1 MKSLPFMASLTA
13 LVLIFSV
20 INCNAQEKIDK
31 ELWKKALEIHGKAIV
46 IDTHADTPMGML
58 REGFDIGKRS
68 DKGHIDLIRMKE
80 GGLDAL
86 FMAAYVSQSLA
97 DKDPARNALELI
109 DVIYQQV
116 EANADKAEMAFSPQ
130 DIRKLH
136 KEGKIA
142 ILIGMENGIPIEK
155 SLGLLRI
162 FYRLGVRYMTLCH
175 SGTNFICDSS
185 TDKPQWNGVS
195 DFGKKVIQEMNNLGM
210 MIDVSHISD
219 DSFRD
224 VLELS
229 KAPVIA
235 SHSCCR
241 AISNAKRNLTDEMI
255 KALAKKGGVIQIAYV
270 PDFLSQ
276 EYMEQSEKK
285 QKELEPTIEELR
297 KKYKDNQKELYAHI
311 MELYQQ
317 NPIPL
322 PPASII
328 VDHIDHVVKL
338 VGADHV
344 GLGSDFDGTFA
355 VPEGLEDVSKLPIIT
370 YHLLKRGYK
379 EEDIVKILGGNLL
392 RVFAEVQ
399 KVAQH
404 AK

>member
-1 MKSLPFMASLTA
+1 MKNLPFMAGLTA
-13 LVLIFSV
+13 LVVIFSV

-31 ELWKKALEIHGKAIV
+31 ELWKKALEINGKAIV
-46 IDTHADTPMGML
+46 IDTHADTPMRML
-58 REGFDIGKRS
+58 REDFDIGKRS

-86 FMAAYVSQSLA
+86 FMAAYVSQNLA
-97 DKDPARNALELI
+97 DKNPAHHALELI

-116 EANADKAEMAFSPQ
+116 EANADKAGMAFSPQ
-130 DIRKLH
+130 DIRRLH

-155 SLGLLRI
+155 SLRLLRI

-175 SGTNFICDSS
+175 SGANFICDSS
-185 TDKPQWNGVS
+185 TDKPKWNGVS
-195 DFGKKVIQEMNNLGM
+195 DFGKKVIREMNNLGM
-210 MIDVSHISD
+210 MIDVSHLSD
-219 DSFRD
+219 DSFWD

-241 AISNAKRNLTDEMI
+241 AISNAERNLTDDMI

-276 EYMEQSEKK
+276 EYKEQSEKK
-285 QKELEPTIEELR
+285 QKELKPKIDELR
-297 KKYKDNQKELYAHI
+297 EKYKDNQQELYEHI
-311 MELYQQ
+311 MELAKQ

-322 PPASII
+322 PPASVV

-338 VGADHV
+338 VGPDHV
-344 GLGSDFDGTFA
+344 GLGSDFDGTYA

-370 YHLLKRGYK
+370 YYLLKRGYK

-392 RVFAEVQ
+392 RVFTEVQ
-399 KVAQH
+399 KAAQQS
-404 AK
+404 K

>member
-1 MKSLPFMASLTA
+1 MKSLPFMAGLTA

-20 INCNAQEKIDK
+20 INCNAQGKIDK

-97 DKDPARNALELI
+97 DKDPAHTALELI

-241 AISNAKRNLTDEMI
+241 AISNAKRNLTDDMI

-399 KVAQH
+399 KAAQH

>member
-13 LVLIFSV
+13 LVLLFSV
-20 INCNAQEKIDK
+20 LNCSSQEKIDK

-46 IDTHADTPMGML
+46 IDTHADTPMNML
-58 REGFDIGKRS
+58 GEGFDIGKRS

-97 DKDPARNALELI
+97 DKDPAHHALELI

-116 EANADKAEMAFSPQ
+116 ETNADKAEMAFSPQ
-130 DIRKLH
+130 DIRRLH
-136 KEGKIA
+136 KEGKAA
-142 ILIGMENGIPIEK
+142 ILIGIENGIPIEE
-155 SLGLLRI
+155 SLRLLRM

-185 TDKPQWNGVS
+185 TDKPKWDGVS
-195 DFGKKVIQEMNNLGM
+195 DIGKKVIQEMNDLGM

-219 DSFRD
+219 GSFWD

-241 AISNAKRNLTDEMI
+241 AISNAERNLTDEMI

-276 EYMEQSEKK
+276 KYLEKSEKK
-285 QKELEPTIEELR
+285 RKELQPKIDELR
-297 KKYKDNQKELYAHI
+297 EKYKDNQKELYAQFTK
-311 MELYQQ
+311 LYRQ

-322 PPASII
+322 PPVSII
-328 VDHIDHVVKL
+328 VDHIDHVAKL
-338 VGADHV
+338 AGVDYV

-370 YHLLKRGYK
+370 YHLLKRGYT

-399 KVAQH
+399 KAAQQS
-404 AK
+404 K

>member
-1 MKSLPFMASLTA
+1 MKSLPFMAGLTA

-97 DKDPARNALELI
+97 DKDPAHTALELI

-241 AISNAKRNLTDEMI
+241 AISNAKRNLTDDMI

-370 YHLLKRGYK
+370 YHLLKRCYK

-399 KVAQH
+399 KAAQH

>member
-1 MKSLPFMASLTA
+1 MKSLPFMASLT
-13 LVLIFSV
+13 VLILLFSV
-20 INCNAQEKIDK
+20 LNCSTQEKIDK
-31 ELWKKALEIHGKAIV
+31 QLWKKALEIHGKAIV
-46 IDTHADTPMGML
+46 VDTHADTPMGML

-97 DKDPARNALELI
+97 DKNPAHTALELI
-109 DVIYQQV
+109 DVIFQQV
-116 EANADKAEMAFSPQ
+116 EANADKAGMAFSPQ

-136 KEGKIA
+136 NEGKVA

-155 SLGLLRI
+155 SLRLLRM
-162 FYRLGVRYMTLCH
+162 FYRLGVRYITLCH

-185 TDKPQWNGVS
+185 TDKPKWDGVS
-195 DFGKKVIQEMNNLGM
+195 DFGKKVIQEMNDLGM
-210 MIDVSHISD
+210 IIDVSHISD
-219 DSFRD
+219 GSFWD

-241 AISNAKRNLTDEMI
+241 ALSNAERNLTDDMI
-255 KALAKKGGVIQIAYV
+255 KALAKKGGVVQIAYV

-276 EYMEQSEKK
+276 EYKEKSEKK
-285 QKELEPTIEELR
+285 RKELQPKIDELR
-297 KKYKDNQKELYAHI
+297 KKYKDNQKELYAQI
-311 MELYQQ
+311 MKLYRQ

-355 VPEGLEDVSKLPIIT
+355 VPEGLEDVTKLPIIT
-370 YHLLKRGYK
+370 YHLLKRGYS

-392 RVFAEVQ
+392 RVFEKVQ
-399 KVAQH
+399 KVAQ
-404 AK
+404 